1 MAKDAVLDAAVDLA
15 REVAVSIAEDP
26 ADVGEYLGATSEG
39 DRLVSHRF
47 ASNARG
53 YRGWAWTVTVARV
66 PRGRTAT
73 VSEAELLPGP
83 DAVLARAWVPWS
95 ERLRPGD
102 IGPGDVLPFRPDD
115 PRLEPGWTPSGDDEL
130 DQVAIGE
137 LALARARIL
146 SPEGRDQVAER
157 WYRGPQGPT
166 SAGSLASA
174 AACAS
179 CGFLVPLQGA
189 LGQVFGV
196 CANEWSP
203 DDGKVVSVDHGC
215 GAHSETDVDPTPS
228 EWPDPEPLLDDLRL
242 EVAAR
247 SVEEPASGPAVEE
260 LQAVAADDEG
270 AAAPAPDEVPVV
282 DAGTS
287 DAQPDDAQPDDAQAI
302 DAQPDDE
309 LPVDED
315 AADAPAADDQQ
326 ADPDPE
332 PDAER

>member
-115 PRLEPGWTPSGDDEL
+115 PRLEPGWTPSGDDEV

-242 EVAAR
+242 EVAPAAR
-247 SVEEPASGPAVEE
+247 SAEEPASGPAVEE
-260 LQAVAADDEG
+260 VQAVAADDEG
-270 AAAPAPDEVPVV
+270 PAGLAPDEE
-282 DAGTS
+282 AGDEPSS
-287 DAQPDDAQPDDAQAI
+287 DELSSDEQPAEEQPA
-302 DAQPDDE
+302 DE

-315 AADAPAADDQQ
+315 AADATAAEDAQ
-326 ADPDPE
+326 PDPE